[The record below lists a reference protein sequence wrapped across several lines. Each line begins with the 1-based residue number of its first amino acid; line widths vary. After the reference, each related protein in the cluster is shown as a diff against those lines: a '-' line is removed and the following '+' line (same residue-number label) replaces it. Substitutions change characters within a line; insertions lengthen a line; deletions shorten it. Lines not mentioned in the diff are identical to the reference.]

1 MNNPYAQNQYGQSGQ
16 AQYNQTVQSH
26 EMDSGP
32 RTPVIKL
39 LLAGDAQTGKTSLA
53 RWLGGEMEHSS
64 PGHTVG
70 CDISTLLDRLPGG
83 GGSPGGRYGSQD
95 VEIDI
100 WDVGGS
106 CEYGMIRS
114 LFSGMYDGVVLV
126 YDASRMESYD
136 HLLTWLFW
144 LTSTSEPPSR
154 LYWDDTLQKASTW
167 EPDVEDAGG
176 NGGQVLLSGRCPLLV
191 IANKCDLVG
200 HVTRPSHTPQ
210 PEPGPSLIERMLGT
224 AQRRPIWRA
233 RWRSPAGEKLMADCQ
248 KLVSSAQFL
257 PISIINSDFNHQK
270 WLEFLQSCMAAKM
283 GHFPAVDPAG

>member
-1 MNNPYAQNQYGQSGQ
+1 MNPYAQYAPNSHQSSQFGQSQ
-16 AQYNQTVQSH
+16 

-32 RTPVIKL
+32 RMPVLKL

-53 RWLGGEMEHSS
+53 RWLGGEMQHTS
-64 PGHTVG
+64 PEHTVG
-70 CDISTLLDRLPGG
+70 CDISSLLDKLPANPTN
-83 GGSPGGRYGSQD
+83 SPGGRYGNRD
-95 VEIDI
+95 VQIDL
-100 WDVGGS
+100 WDVGGAR
-106 CEYGMIRS
+106 EYGMVRS

-144 LTSTSEPPSR
+144 LTSTSEAPSR
-154 LYWDDTLQKASTW
+154 LYWDDNLLKATSTW

-191 IANKCDLVG
+191 IANKSDLVG
-200 HVTRPSHTPQ
+200 HVPRPTHTPQ

-224 AQRRPIWRA
+224 AQRRPIWRQ
-233 RWRSPAGEKLMADCQ
+233 RWRTPAGEKLMGDCQ
-248 KLVSSAQFL
+248 KLLSSAQFFAT
-257 PISIINSDFNHQK
+257 SIINSDFNHQK

-283 GHFPAVDPAG
+283 GHYQVVDPAG